1 MRSSSDRVVITGL
14 GMVSPLGVGHRAFW
28 EGVLA
33 ARSTA
38 RRLTGTV
45 DGGSRSSFA
54 CRVDDGELRCED
66 YVPNRK
72 ALKLMGR
79 ATRFAMVASSL
90 AISDSGL
97 SSSGRD
103 SRRCAVVHGAGG
115 VGLHDQDYLDA
126 LLSLTDELRK
136 KEDQDLVELASRFM
150 NPLTPLKVLPNS
162 TAAQIAIAHDFR
174 GENVTICTACTS
186 GTQAIGEG
194 LRMLREDRADVV
206 LAGGSDAMINPM
218 GLVAFGLL
226 GVLSKRADDPEHA
239 SRPFDRDRDGFVM
252 GEGSTMLVLERQ
264 AHARRRG
271 ATVLA
276 ELAGYGGCSDAYRIT
291 DEREDGSGCVQAM
304 RAALQDAGVS
314 PERIQ
319 YVNAHGTGTRMND
332 RTETRALREVFG
344 GHAERLAVSSTK
356 SQIGHLV
363 AAAGAAEAG
372 ACVLALRHQTMPP
385 TINYTTPD
393 PECDLDVV
401 PNTPRE
407 GRLDTIL
414 SNSFGF
420 GGQNAC
426 LVLHR
431 GEVA

>member
-1 MRSSSDRVVITGL
+1 MRSANDRVVVTGL
-14 GMVSPLGVGHRAFW
+14 GMVTPLGIGHPAFW

-38 RRLTGTV
+38 RTLSGTG
-45 DGGSRSSFA
+45 DGGSHPSFA
-54 CRVDDGELRCED
+54 CPVDEGELRWEEF
-66 YVPNRK
+66 VPNRK

-79 ATRFAMVASSL
+79 ATRFAMVASAL
-90 AISDSGL
+90 ALADSGL
-97 SSSGRD
+97 GSNGRD
-103 SRRCAVVHGAGG
+103 PRRCAVAHGAGG

-126 LLSLTDELRK
+126 MMALTAEMRK
-136 KEDQDLVELASRFM
+136 NNGLDLVELATRFM
-150 NPLTPLKVLPNS
+150 NPLTPLKILPNN

-186 GTQAIGEG
+186 GTQAIGEA
-194 LRMLREDRADVV
+194 LRLLREDRADVV

-218 GLVAFGLL
+218 GLVAFGML
-226 GVLSKRADDPEHA
+226 GVLSKRVSDPQHA

-252 GEGSTMLVLERQ
+252 GEGSAMLVLERES
-264 AHARRRG
+264 HARRRG

-276 ELAGYGGCSDAYRIT
+276 EIGGYGCCSDAYRIT
-291 DEREDGSGCVQAM
+291 DEREDGSGCIQAM
-304 RAALQDAGVS
+304 RAALDDAGVR
-314 PERIQ
+314 PEEIQ

-332 RTETRALREVFG
+332 RTETLAMRQVFG
-344 GHAERLAVSSTK
+344 AHAEKLALSSTK

-385 TINYTTPD
+385 TINYVTPD

-401 PNTPRE
+401 PNTPRKA
-407 GRLDTIL
+407 RLDTIL

-426 LVLHR
+426 LVFHR
-431 GEVA
+431 GETA